1 MEYECAVHKQRMVI
15 DRMREHPLLRAWH
28 IWVMPKTSRASLRK
42 ICIEQV
48 SLLRTISCVD
58 SYSTCRGKRRSVLAN
73 LIS

>member
-28 IWVMPKTSRASLRK
+28 IWVMPKTSRASLRN

-58 SYSTCRGKRRSVLAN
+58 SYSTCRGERRSVLAN